1 MSLFTFSALYLPYL
15 PTFFSN
21 HMFHH
26 IAADLLLIGEV
37 CEELNKD
44 LLAIGK

>member
-1 MSLFTFSALYLPYL
+1 MSLFTFSALGLQ
-15 PTFFSN
+15 FSQITW
-21 HMFHH
+21 MFHH
-26 IAADLLLIGEV
+26 VAADLLLIGEV